1 MNTREVYKEKFQKAM
16 ERLNPAQREAVET
29 IDGPV
34 VVIAGPGTGKT
45 QILTLRIANILNT
58 LGAEFAPNI
67 LALTFTNAGV
77 RAMRKRLIEFIGVEL
92 AYEVNIF
99 TFHSFAEEMI
109 RSYPDFFPW
118 FISARPISEL
128 EKMTII
134 EKILEKEEWKVLKTF
149 SSDFHHARSI
159 IKAID
164 DLKSEAISP
173 DDFEESLKDVR
184 ERFIASKGEEAFYK
198 RNGKTKNG
206 RVYQKGDLKPSVEE
220 DAEKQFERQREL
232 LAIYRLYQEELKK
245 RRLYDYSDMILSVV
259 KEAEQNSDFLQ
270 RLQEQY
276 FYLLVDEHQ
285 DTNSAQN
292 RLVELIGEAEVNEG
306 KPNIFTVGDEKQAIY
321 RFQGADE
328 ANFLRF
334 KEKYA
339 EVKLIHLEENYRSSQ
354 SILDAAHSLLSSN
367 VKLKASHPEVKNLPE
382 KVRVIELENR
392 KGELLTLAQEIEKKI
407 AEGVDPKEIAVFYR
421 NNKEVND
428 IKTILEKF
436 QIPFV
441 INSRENILNNREI
454 QKFLSLM
461 SVIENPLD
469 NATLARVLFTD
480 FLQLKSFDVIRILDR
495 FSYKKGRTHFRSL
508 IDILSSKKVM
518 EEIGVEDSQSFFNF
532 AHFLEEMKREAENND
547 FLIFFERLL
556 HQSGFLKHILSQ
568 PDSISALSRLEK
580 LFDEVRVQ
588 GERVDDYHLSDFL
601 NFIHILKEY
610 NISLEVG
617 KNDLVEGVN
626 LMTAHGSKGL
636 EFSYVFITNAID
648 ENWGGGRKKTQLFF
662 LPTSRVQGTIED
674 ERRLF
679 YVALT
684 RAKRGATILWSRVT
698 NSGKEVEV
706 SRFVREIDPEH
717 IEYLIP
723 DIDSFEEVLIR
734 YFGERETQV
743 LSLFDKEYIR
753 KRFLEQPL
761 SVSALNNYFQSPV
774 VYFFRNLIRIPS
786 TQTKSLIFGNIIHR
800 TLERYFN
807 LGKKEGRT
815 PTKEELLSLF
825 QESMGYFAIP
835 KEMVKDIERHGHEVL
850 EAYFDYYHET
860 FQFTVETER
869 KIYTEMELKN
879 GERLKLYGIVD
890 KMEMMDGGAIRVV
903 DYKTGKTLK
912 EKSDKK
918 QKEALER
925 QLVFYKFLIDR
936 FYGED
941 RVKETML
948 DFVEKSKKYG
958 FMRETRNPS
967 EKEVEAL
974 REQIELFA
982 EDILNGTFLERNY
995 TREDVGNDEY
1005 YELWNELLRR
1015 R

>member
-1 MNTREVYKEKFQKAM
+1 MKKREEHQHTFQQAM
-16 ERLNPAQREAVET
+16 GRLNPAQREAVET
-29 IDGPV
+29 IEGPV

-128 EKMTII
+128 EKITLI
-134 EKILEKEEWKVLKTF
+134 EEILKEGEWRALKTF

-173 DDFEESLKDVR
+173 DDFEESLKDVK
-184 ERFIASKGEEAFYK
+184 ERFIASQGEKAFYK
-198 RNGKTKNG
+198 RRTTNGGKVYEVGDVRPEVTK
-206 RVYQKGDLKPSVEE
+206 KAE
-220 DAEKQFERQREL
+220 DQLERQREL

-270 RLQEQY
+270 SLQEQY
-276 FYLLVDEHQ
+276 FYILVDEHQ

-354 SILDAAHSLLSSN
+354 AILDAAHSLLPSN
-367 VKLKASHPEVKNLPE
+367 VKLKASHPEVKNHPE

-407 AEGVDPKEIAVFYR
+407 AEGIDPKEIAVFYR

-428 IKTILEKF
+428 IKAILEKF

-441 INSRENILNNREI
+441 INSRENILDNREI
-454 QKFLSLM
+454 QKFLSLLA
-461 SVIENPLD
+461 VIENPLD
-469 NATLARVLFTD
+469 NATLARVLFAD
-480 FLQLKSFDVIRILDR
+480 FLKLNPFDVARILDR
-495 FSYKKGRTHFRSL
+495 FSYKKGRTPIRSL
-508 IDILSSKKVM
+508 IEILSSEKLM
-518 EEIGVEDSQSFFNF
+518 EEVGVENPQPFLNF
-532 AHFLEEMKREAENND
+532 SRFLEEMKREAENSD
-547 FLIFFERLL
+547 FLLFFERVL
-556 HQSGFLKHILSQ
+556 HQSGFLKHVLSQ
-568 PDSISALSRLEK
+568 TDSVSALSRLEK
-580 LFDEVRVQ
+580 LFDEVKVQ
-588 GERVDDYHLSDFL
+588 SERVSDYRLSDFL

-610 NISLEVG
+610 DISLEVG

-648 ENWGGGRKKTQLFF
+648 ENWGGGRKKPQLFL
-662 LPTSRVQGTIED
+662 LPTSKVQGTIDD

-684 RAKRGATILWSRVT
+684 RAKRGATILWSRVAE
-698 NSGKEVEV
+698 NGKEMEI

-717 IEYLIP
+717 IDYLTP
-723 DIDSFEEVLIR
+723 ETRSFEEALVR
-734 YFGERETQV
+734 YFGERKARP

-753 KRFLEQPL
+753 RRFLEQPL

-807 LGKKEGRT
+807 LGKKEERT

-825 QESMGYFAIP
+825 QESMEYFAIP
-835 KEMVKDIERHGHEVL
+835 KEMVKDIERHGREVL

-879 GERLKLYGIVD
+879 GERVKLYGIVD

-912 EKSDKK
+912 EKSDRK

-958 FMRETRNPS
+958 FVRETRNPS

-982 EDILNGTFLERNY
+982 EDILSGAFLERNY

-1005 YELWNELLRR
+1005 FELWEELLRR
-1015 R
+1015 G